1 MNNLRGEMLFAVTGV
16 NGAGLLCAAD
26 KPDAFRA
33 KIAKMLG
40 VSYRQLAALVE
51 FCGLPTVRG
60 GEKIEHHKPTCSVAA
75 TRAWLEEQDCHVRSG
90 RFPVISS
97 GKLCWLQRCGKGKPE
112 SKCTPLSVLIKK
124 RKEAWAKIC
133 ALGLEEETLLNLN
146 FYRTKSVEPITAE
159 KCASGAVLG
168 DHMLQCA
175 REALIDRER
184 RAAMDEWHKM
194 FPVAFFIE
202 TRWAESSI
210 AANGLNYDIGDDK
223 DEW

>member
-1 MNNLRGEMLFAVTGV
+1 MKNIRGEVLFAVTEV
-16 NGAGLLCAAD
+16 NGAGLLCSAD

-33 KIAKMLG
+33 KIAKMLD

-60 GEKIEHHKPTCSVAA
+60 GVKTERHKPTCSVAA
-75 TRAWLEEQDCHVRSG
+75 TREWLEEQDRQVRSG
-90 RFPVISS
+90 RYPVVSS
-97 GKLCWLQRCGKGKPE
+97 GKLYWLRRSDAVKRARL
-112 SKCTPLSVLIKK
+112 CTPLSELVKK

-133 ALGLEEETLLNLN
+133 ALELEKETLANLN
-146 FYRTKSVEPITAE
+146 YYRTRGLEPITAE
-159 KCASGAVLG
+159 MCASGAVLG

-184 RAAMDEWHKM
+184 REARKGWCIT
-194 FPVAFFIE
+194 FPGAFFVA

-210 AANGLNYDIGDDK
+210 AAGELDYDIGDDK
-223 DEW
+223 DE